1 MKQILEGG
9 IVNVTGVAQV
19 LHNIDA
25 ITVISEIFESSKRFK
40 DLSFCSIEFVNF
52 FNIIINLNLKEK
64 NRRTLDSRI
73 EISRLLPL
81 LYISFREETSFSF
94 SHFTIFFLPFP
105 FYVPSISI
113 YILLS
118 HLQYTRIHIPFLTV
132 STRPLLFVSSLSH
145 ARFIVSNFVS
155 ARLPGTHLPSSLRFL
170 RKLHRSPHPSGSPF
184 SPLSAYKSALPPPF
198 SAFPYSLSVYTARFS
213 RPSPPSL
220 HLALC
225 RFSALSIIPFQCPP
239 RRTIIF
245 SSLPFLLLLL
255 LLLLFLL
262 STDSKTS
269 LASFIPPWAPRC
281 VPSSCTSSAFFYR
294 FFFSLSFDRLDN
306 NFLELFLP
314 QLRRIIISIVFL
326 YFVYMAYTRLIFIF
340 GGDRDDTCK
349 NH

>member
-94 SHFTIFFLPFP
+94 SHSTIFFLLFS
-105 FYVPSISI
+105 FYVPSIYIFLISNILEYIFPFSRFPHGHFYSSRPYLTRDLSFQISYLRGYQERTSLHLFDFSVNSI
-113 YILLS
+113 VLL
-118 HLQYTRIHIPFLTV
+118 TRPVLHFLPFL
-132 STRPLLFVSSLSH
+132 P
-145 ARFIVSNFVS
+145 IN
-155 ARLPGTHLPSSLRFL
+155 LPSL
-170 RKLHRSPHPSGSPF
+170 LH
-184 SPLSAYKSALPPPF
+184 

-245 SSLPFLLLLL
+245 SSLPFLL

>member
-1 MKQILEGG
+1 MK
-9 IVNVTGVAQV
+9 
-19 LHNIDA
+19 
-25 ITVISEIFESSKRFK
+25 FSKARNDSK

-170 RKLHRSPHPSGSPF
+170 RNNSIVLLTRPVLHFLPFLPINLPSLLLSQPF
-184 SPLSAYKSALPPPF
+184 PIASLYTRLAFLAPLPPR
-198 SAFPYSLSVYTARFS
+198 SISLFVD
-213 RPSPPSL
+213 SPPS
-220 HLALC
+220 
-225 RFSALSIIPFQCPP
+225 R
-239 RRTIIF
+239 
-245 SSLPFLLLLL
+245 
-255 LLLLFLL
+255 
-262 STDSKTS
+262 
-269 LASFIPPWAPRC
+269 
-281 VPSSCTSSAFFYR
+281 
-294 FFFSLSFDRLDN
+294 
-306 NFLELFLP
+306 
-314 QLRRIIISIVFL
+314 
-326 YFVYMAYTRLIFIF
+326 
-340 GGDRDDTCK
+340 
-349 NH
+349 